1 MVDNVVQVAIHVL
14 RRKGPNEFEFILGK
28 DHLNLSPTVIRVVEE
43 LHGLYS
49 SKASK
54 AYGAFAE
61 DAVNYPAQT
70 FIGDFEKGGYRDFA
84 TLTKNLMGS
93 LTVQAQ
99 TRSAAGG
106 GNVLFAHFVKDA
118 QVYLMVAVVTEKLGA
133 LLTSD
138 LDVKDVTH
146 LDFEG
151 FRFAGRVNVTSWLNG
166 GDRYIGFLKGKGNVA
181 EYFKEFLGCTTTRQD
196 KTDTT
201 RLIEALEEFSEPAK
215 GHVSDRAEFL
225 QRAFAICQRYARE
238 DMSLDFETFANEL
251 FPAQPEV
258 LTKALADPNRALGD
272 GFKPNQRALSALV
285 RYRAATPYWS
295 LDLDRR
301 AIAEGK
307 ASYDP
312 ERRTLTLRELPEA
325 LIAKLD
331 RNSES
336 DAVDHV

>member
-14 RRKGPNEFEFILGK
+14 RRKGPSEFEFILGK
-28 DHLNLSPTVIRVVEE
+28 EHLTLSPTVVRVVEE

-61 DAVNYPAQT
+61 NAADYPAQT

-84 TLTKNLMGS
+84 TLTRDLMTT
-93 LTVQAQ
+93 LTTQAQ
-99 TRSAAGG
+99 RKAAAGG
-106 GNVLFAHFVKDA
+106 GNVLFAHFEKDA

-151 FRFAGRVNVTSWLNG
+151 FRFAGRVNITSWLSG

-181 EYFKEFLGCTTTRQD
+181 EYFKEFLGCATTRQD

-201 RLIEALEEFSEPAK
+201 RLIEALEEFAEPSK
-215 GHVSDRAEFL
+215 GFVADRPDFL

-238 DMSLDFETFANEL
+238 DLSLDFQTFANEL
-251 FPAQPEV
+251 FPDQPEV
-258 LTKALADPNRALGD
+258 LTKALADPDRALSD

-285 RYRAATPYWS
+285 RYKAATPYWS

-307 ASYDP
+307 VSYDP
-312 ERRTLTLRELPEA
+312 ERKTLTLRELPGA
-325 LIAKLD
+325 LIEKLD

-336 DAVDHV
+336 DVVDHV